1 MPLTTATYTTA
12 TSESVVRRVILERL
26 LREGFGQYGTLTG
39 GSTSTFVDTSR
50 LSGGIPDNWFQGY
63 IARVSRDAGLAGAA
77 PEGEMRFVTSSV
89 ASTGTTTNGTPVFTA
104 APASGDLYQLW
115 QYIHP
120 QVVLDTLDQVMT
132 EDAYLPCW
140 TILTEVPDGDME
152 QNNTTDWQADNGS
165 VAKGTSEPL
174 MWGKRYLS
182 FTSTAANGFASP
194 AVPLKVI
201 PGKRYHL
208 SAIARRGS
216 DSTAATL
223 IAYDATNSA
232 NIASAS
238 TTLETDARIWLEFTA
253 PSGCERI
260 TIKLLNPNDASVN
273 HWDEVCFFSLD
284 GYTLPLPWWVKNKS
298 QVKGIFRPLFNTVG
312 TDLYEDMPRVD
323 TELDRWNFIDDAFG
337 RGQLRISSR
346 FGAIDR
352 PVYIFGTRSETAWA
366 NENTETKHID
376 RDWVHARMCYLLFS
390 QMLAP
395 RSVGTQNME
404 WAEKRLGFWEK
415 EWNRQRRMQD
425 ERLEEA
431 IQAAVADVHIYGDD
445 RDTYS
450 DRLVR

>member
-12 TSESVVRRVILERL
+12 TSESVVRRQILERL

-39 GSTSTFVDTSR
+39 GTTATFVDTSR

-63 IARVSRDAGLAGAA
+63 IARVSRDAGLAAAA

-89 ASTGTTTNGTPVFTA
+89 ASTGTVTAGTPVFTA
-104 APASGDLYQLW
+104 SPASGDLYQLW

-120 QVVLDTLDQVMT
+120 QIVLDTLDQVMT

-152 QNNTTDWQADNGS
+152 QNNTTDWTGTNAT
-165 VAKGTSEPL
+165 VAKATAEPA
-174 MWGKRYLS
+174 MWGARYLTVAT
-182 FTSTAANGFASP
+182 TSANGYVAP
-194 AVPLKVI
+194 AGTISVVP
-201 PGKRYHL
+201 GRRYHL
-208 SAIARRGS
+208 SALVRCPAS
-216 DSTAATL
+216 CTAEL
-223 IAYDATNSA
+223 IAYDVSNSA
-232 NIASAS
+232 TIDSK
-238 TTLETDARIWLEFTA
+238 TTTSRTNVRLWMEFTA
-253 PSGCERI
+253 PAGCHVVSLRMSNQE
-260 TIKLLNPNDASVN
+260 NSVTSA
-273 HWDEVCFFSLD
+273 WDELCFFSTD
-284 GYTLPLPWWVKNKS
+284 GYSISLPWWVKNKG
-298 QVKGIFRPLFNTVG
+298 QVKGIFRPAFNTVG
-312 TDLYEDMPRVD
+312 TNIYEDMPRVD
-323 TELDRWNFIDDAFG
+323 AELDRWNFIDSSFG
-337 RGQLRISSR
+337 RGQLGISSR
-346 FGAIDR
+346 YGAIDR

-376 RDWVHARMCYLLFS
+376 RDWVHARMCYLLYS

-404 WAEKRLGFWEK
+404 WAEKRLAFWEK

-431 IQAAVADVHIYGDD
+431 IQAAVADVNIYGDD

>member
-12 TSESVVRRVILERL
+12 TSESVVRRQILERL

-39 GSTSTFVDTSR
+39 GTTATFVDTSR

-104 APASGDLYQLW
+104 SPASGDLYQLW

-120 QVVLDTLDQVMT
+120 QIVLDTLDQVMT

-152 QNNTTDWQADNGS
+152 QNNTTDWGTEN
-165 VAKGTSEPL
+165 VTIAKSTSEPA

-182 FTSTAANGFASP
+182 VTTTLANGYAHNVTEIS
-194 AVPLKVI
+194 VV

-208 SAIARRGS
+208 SALVRCSNNTTAVLAIENWNTGDTI
-216 DSTAATL
+216 DSV
-223 IAYDATNSA
+223 
-232 NIASAS
+232 
-238 TTLETDARIWLEFTA
+238 TTTSMNTVRLSMEFTA
-253 PSGCERI
+253 PSTC
-260 TIKLLNPNDASVN
+260 KSVVVHIGSQEN
-273 HWDEVCFFSLD
+273 SVVTYWDEVCLFSID
-284 GYTLPLPWWVKNKS
+284 GYSISLPWWVKNKS
-298 QVKGIFRPLFNTVG
+298 QVKGIFRPSFNTVG
-312 TDLYEDMPRVD
+312 TDISEDMPRVD
-323 TELDRWNFIDDAFG
+323 AELDRWNFVDDAFG

-346 FGAIDR
+346 YGAIDR

-376 RDWVHARMCYLLFS
+376 RDWVHARMCYLLYS

-395 RSVGTQNME
+395 RSVGTQNMG
-404 WAEKRLGFWEK
+404 WAEKRLEFWER

>member
-12 TSESVVRRVILERL
+12 TSESVVRRQILERL

-77 PEGEMRFVTSSV
+77 PEGEMRFVTSST

-104 APASGDLYQLW
+104 SPASGDLYQLW

-152 QNNTTDWQADNGS
+152 QNNTTDWDTSSAS
-165 VAKGTSEPL
+165 IAKSTSEPM

-182 FTSTAANGFASP
+182 VTTSGANGYATTAAYISV
-194 AVPLKVI
+194 VP
-201 PGKRYHL
+201 GRRYHL
-208 SAIARRGS
+208 SALVRCAEGDI
-216 DSTAATL
+216 TAYLA
-223 IAYDATNSA
+223 AYDDDNSA
-232 NIASAS
+232 NIQSV
-238 TTLETDARIWLEFTA
+238 TTTSKTVVRLSLEFTA
-253 PSGCERI
+253 PSGCNRI
-260 TIKLLNPNDASVN
+260 FIKLGSQENGVVTY
-273 HWDEVCFFSLD
+273 WDEVCLFSVD
-284 GYTLPLPWWVKNKS
+284 GYSISLPWWVKNKG
-298 QVKGIFRPLFNTVG
+298 QIKGIFRPHFNTVG
-312 TDLYEDMPRVD
+312 TNISEATPRVD
-323 TELDRWNFIDDAFG
+323 AELDRWNFVDDAFG
-337 RGQLRISSR
+337 RGQLKISSR
-346 FGAIDR
+346 YGAIDR

-376 RDWVHARMCYLLFS
+376 RDWVHARMCYLLYS

-395 RSVGTQNME
+395 RSVGTQNMG
-404 WAEKRLGFWEK
+404 WAEKRLEFWEK